1 MICEEAEYMHC
12 SMMGSYYI
20 PCVIIGFN
28 IPYDFETHADDSE
41 VIMEKYLMEKYS
53 RSTSNG
59 YERNGEVGYVISYQD
74 IVTDEFVYGEW
85 VPVEKVK
92 RYE

>member
-1 MICEEAEYMHC
+1 MICEEAQYLHC
-12 SMMGSYYI
+12 SMMGSYHI
-20 PCVIIGFN
+20 PCVILESNVTFDLEKHGN
-28 IPYDFETHADDSE
+28 DFDRLFPKTRASE
-41 VIMEKYLMEKYS
+41 KL
-53 RSTSNG
+53 NQ
-59 YERNGEVGYVISYQD
+59 VGYVISYQD